1 MNKHLLE
8 TTGHQR
14 LLLGAAVGLTAGM
27 VPSPLSVQT
36 QTLMAWCLGAGSYLF
51 LAWWLAVTLDATQTR
66 ERAQAQ
72 DQPGLIVFGLMF
84 LSVFASSAAIAFM
97 MHGIKDLSTIERY
110 GHVALSILA
119 LGASWLL
126 MQSIFSFRYAHLYY
140 EVPQHGRTHGG
151 GLEFPGKQEPDY
163 FDFMYYAHVVGM
175 TSQVSDVV
183 VSSRGMRRLTLIH
196 SISAFVFNILVLA
209 LGINL
214 TAGAI
219 S

>member
-1 MNKHLLE
+1 MKTHYLE

-14 LLLGAAVGLTAGM
+14 LLIGTAVGLIAG
-27 VPSPLSVQT
+27 VLPLPLSVQT
-36 QTLMAWCLGAGSYLF
+36 QSLMAWCLGAFAYLF
-51 LAWWLAVTLDATQTR
+51 LAWWLAVHLDATQTR

-72 DQPGLIVFGLMF
+72 DQPGLILFGLMF
-84 LSVFASSAAIAFM
+84 SSVFASSGAIAFM
-97 MHGIKDLSTIERY
+97 LHGLSDLSTMQRY
-110 GHVALSILA
+110 GHLALSLLA

-126 MQSIFSFRYAHLYY
+126 MQSIFSYRYAHLYY
-140 EVPQHGRTHGG
+140 EVPTNSKTHGA
-151 GLEFPGKQEPDY
+151 GLQFPGKQDPDY

-183 VSSRGMRRLTLIH
+183 VTSRAMRHLTLVH

-214 TAGAI
+214 MAGTI
-219 S
+219 Q

>member
-1 MNKHLLE
+1 MTTHFLE

-14 LLLGAAVGLTAGM
+14 LLLGAAVGLAAGLA
-27 VPSPLSVQT
+27 PSPLSVQT
-36 QTLMAWCLGAGSYLF
+36 QTLLAWCLGAGTYLF
-51 LAWWLAVTLDATQTR
+51 LAWWLAVRFNATQTR

-72 DQPGLIVFGLMF
+72 DQPGLILFGLMF

-97 MHGIKDLSTIERY
+97 LHGIKDLSALQRY
-110 GHVALSILA
+110 GHLALSILA

-140 EVPQHGRTHGG
+140 AVPQHGKTHGG

-183 VSSRGMRRLTLIH
+183 VSSRAMRRLTLMH

>member
-1 MNKHLLE
+1 MNKHFLE

-14 LLLGAAVGLTAGM
+14 LLTGVVVGMAAGF
-27 VPSPLSVQT
+27 VPTPLSVQT
-36 QTLMAWCLGAGSYLF
+36 QTLLAWCLGAGTYLF

-72 DQPGLIVFGLMF
+72 DQPGLIVFGLIF

-97 MHGIKDLSTIERY
+97 LHGIKDLSTLQRY
-110 GHVALSILA
+110 GHLALSILA

-126 MQSIFSFRYAHLYY
+126 MQSIFSYRYAHLYY
-140 EVPQHGRTHGG
+140 QVPQHGKLHGA
-151 GLEFPGKQEPDY
+151 GLEFPGKLDPDY

-183 VSSRGMRRLTLIH
+183 VSSRSMRRLTLLH

-214 TAGAI
+214 MAGAI
-219 S
+219 Q